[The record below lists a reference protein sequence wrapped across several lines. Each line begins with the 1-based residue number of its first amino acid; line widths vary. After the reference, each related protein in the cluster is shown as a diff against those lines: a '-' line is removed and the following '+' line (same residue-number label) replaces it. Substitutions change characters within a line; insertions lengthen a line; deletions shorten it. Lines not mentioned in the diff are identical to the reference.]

1 MGRIDIYG
9 RCEEWFIIELSV
21 FLTFMGTM
29 IILMIKSR
37 FSNIGFDN
45 SLSFDP
51 KYMSR
56 MANFICQNFEW
67 DFSNLVGPETKIE
80 KHKEQDHVSVNGLKL
95 LVNWEKKDYDA
106 AKEQIFMLNYDV
118 VKPDDATDWIKR
130 NVVGE
135 ITKDQLDYARYKEV

>member
-1 MGRIDIYG
+1 METKEGRIEIYG
-9 RCEEWFIIELSV
+9 RCEEWFIIELTV

-37 FSNIGFDN
+37 FTNIGFDN

-80 KHKEQDHVSVNGLKL
+80 EHEEQDHVLINGLKL
-95 LVNWEKKDYDA
+95 PDLAYVRDCHRLSYLIAVLIRCFEIVSVLRGSMTA
-106 AKEQIFMLNYDV
+106 LIVLN
-118 VKPDDATDWIKR
+118 
-130 NVVGE
+130 
-135 ITKDQLDYARYKEV
+135 RYI